1 MPTARTG
8 VIAQD
13 VAKVLPDAVYT
24 SGKSQNPFISEVKR
38 ARLDLTFGSLV
49 LIYCNIDEMKATLMK
64 LTILLRMES
73 W

>member
-24 SGKSQNPFISEVKR
+24 SKKSQNPFISEVTSIFSNSFEEIRK
-38 ARLDLTFGSLV
+38 DKTV
-49 LIYCNIDEMKATLMK
+49 MKK
-64 LTILLRMES
+64 ILLINYIFS
-73 W
+73 